1 MQHDT
6 SSNNKRIAK
15 NTFLL
20 YVRMLVMMFI
30 GLYTSR
36 IVLNSLGVSDYGLMN
51 VAASVITMFTFLNGT
66 LSSGTQRFISYGIG
80 EGNIDKLK
88 HTFSSAMTLHLA
100 LAGIIFLLAETL
112 GLWYVYNKLVV
123 APGRFSAA
131 VWCYQLSIIS
141 TLVTIIQVPFNSA
154 LIAHEKM
161 GVYAYMSIFDA
172 VGKLIAAYLLLIIP
186 VDKVILYST
195 LVFIVAV
202 SQTFLYN
209 WYCRKKFEEC
219 SFKFGYDRT
228 IFKEMLTFSGWNVI
242 GCLAAMGQGTGVN
255 LVINSFCGTV
265 VNGARG
271 IAVQATHWVTKF
283 VDSFLTAINPQIVK
297 SYAAGDYSRTGSLV
311 CNGASLG
318 CYLLLFLGIPLF
330 IEIEWVLRIWL
341 GQCPEHTITFLRIM
355 MIEALFRTMGNPTV
369 TAMHATGRMKAV
381 NLSVS
386 LILLAIVP
394 VSYLLFCLG
403 FEPEMVVA
411 INVIPWVIVPFIR
424 VAWVNKYCGGN
435 FPLKRYLIHV
445 LLKVPF
451 LAIIMFI
458 PPYLTF
464 MYFSCDNSILHL
476 VVVGLVSLFT
486 STVVIYFGG
495 LNKVMRHVVCE
506 FVKNKLKKII

>member
-1 MQHDT
+1 
-6 SSNNKRIAK
+6 
-15 NTFLL
+15 
-20 YVRMLVMMFI
+20 MLVMMFI

-80 EGNIDKLK
+80 EGNKEKLK
-88 HTFSSAMTLHLA
+88 HTFSSAITLHLA
-100 LAGIIFLLAETL
+100 LSGIIFLLAETI

-123 APGRFSAA
+123 APGRFTAA

-141 TLVTIIQVPFNSA
+141 TLVSIIQVPFNSA

-172 VGKLIAAYLLLIIP
+172 VGKLVAAYLLLIVP
-186 VDKVILYST
+186 ADRLILYST
-195 LVFIVAV
+195 LIFFVTLC
-202 SQTFLYN
+202 QTFLYN

-219 SFKFGYDRT
+219 SFKVGYDKE
-228 IFKEMLTFSGWNVI
+228 IFKEMLTFSGWNII

-271 IAVQATHWVTKF
+271 VAVQATHWVTKF

-311 CNGASLG
+311 CNGASFG

-330 IEIEWVLRIWL
+330 IEIEWVLNIWL
-341 GQCPEHTITFLRIM
+341 GQCPDHTIAFLRIM
-355 MIEALFRTMGNPTV
+355 MIEAVFRTMGNPTII
-369 TAMHATGRMKAV
+369 AMHATGKMKAV

-386 LILLAIVP
+386 IILLVIVP
-394 VSYLLFCLG
+394 VSYLMFSLG
-403 FEPEMVVA
+403 FEPETVVA
-411 INVIPWVIVPFIR
+411 VNVIPWVIVPFIR
-424 VAWVNKYCGGN
+424 IAWVNKYCGGN
-435 FPLKRYLIHV
+435 FPLKRYLLHV
-445 LLKVPF
+445 LIKTPI
-451 LAIIMFI
+451 LAVIMFI
-458 PPYLTF
+458 PPYYVSKLLILENGF
-464 MYFSCDNSILHL
+464 AHFVIVGGSSILT
-476 VVVGLVSLFT
+476 SLLI
-486 STVVIYFGG
+486 IYYLG
-495 LNKVMRHVVCE
+495 LNKETRKTAIQFIV
-506 FVKNKLKKII
+506 NKAMSKIKK